1 MEEFKT
7 NAGHGLGIAGLV
19 LGLIAILICF
29 FPCFGILAIVP
40 GLVGVTLS
48 AIAYNQAVKGNGTRG
63 FIIAA
68 LVVSI
73 LGSSVALMQGLFISS
88 ISGLS
93 DKFVNKIEHRIDD
106 VNDKEFDDQ
115 FVNDKEF
122 DDQFEHAGNE
132 MEKTLEQLENVG
144 DSINHIEI
152 KIDRNMSDKEF
163 DKLMVNYENLIK
175 QTAELARKSK
185 KGENQ
190 ATVDYAKIA
199 IKLAAV
205 HAKMLSNLT
214 NLSEDQRKKL
224 EQINHKYENELDDLK
239 N

>member
-106 VNDKEFDDQ
+106 
-115 FVNDKEF
+115 VNDKEF

>member
-19 LGLIAILICF
+19 LGLIAIMICF
-29 FPCFGILAIVP
+29 FPCLGIIAIIP

-48 AIAYNQAVKGNGTRG
+48 VIAYNQAVKGNGARG

-88 ISGLS
+88 LSGLS
-93 DKFVNKIEHRIDD
+93 HKFVNKSEQNPDDWTDKNFDEH
-106 VNDKEFDDQ
+106 
-115 FVNDKEF
+115 
-122 DDQFEHAGNE
+122 FEHAGNE

-163 DKLMVNYENLIK
+163 DKLMENYENLIK
-175 QTAELARKSK
+175 QTAELAKKSK

-190 ATVDYAKIA
+190 ATIDYAKLA

-205 HAKMLSNLT
+205 HAKMISNLT
-214 NLSEDQRKKL
+214 NLSADQRRKL
-224 EQINHKYENELDDLK
+224 EDINRKYEKELDDLK

>member
-7 NAGHGLGIAGLV
+7 NAGQGLGVAGLV
-19 LGLIAILICF
+19 LGLIAILVSFI
-29 FPCFGILAIVP
+29 PCLGIVAIIP

-48 AIAYNQAVKGNGTRG
+48 AIAYNQAIKGNGSRG

-73 LGSSVALMQGLFISS
+73 LGSSVALMQGLFVSS
-88 ISGLS
+88 LTGLS
-93 DKFVNKIEHRIDD
+93 DKFVNKIEHKIDRESD
-106 VNDKEFDDQ
+106 TEVDK
-115 FVNDKEF
+115 
-122 DDQFEHAGNE
+122 QFEHTGKE
-132 MEKTLEQLENVG
+132 MEKVLEQLENVG

-163 DKLMVNYENLIK
+163 DKLMENYEKLIK

-185 KGENQ
+185 KGENE
-190 ATVDYAKIA
+190 ATIDYAKIA

-205 HAKMLSNLT
+205 HAKMISNLD
-214 NLSEDQRKKL
+214 NLSESQRKKL
-224 EQINHKYENELDDLK
+224 EEINRKYEKELDDLK
-239 N
+239 K

>member
-88 ISGLS
+88 LSGLS

-106 VNDKEFDDQ
+106 
-115 FVNDKEF
+115 VNDKEF

>member
-29 FPCFGILAIVP
+29 FPCFGIFAIIP
-40 GLVGVTLS
+40 GLVGITLS
-48 AIAYNQAVKGNGTRG
+48 SIAYNQAVKGNGARG

-88 ISGLS
+88 LSGLS
-93 DKFVNKIEHRIDD
+93 EKFVNKIEHKID
-106 VNDKEFDDQ
+106 VETDKAFD
-115 FVNDKEF
+115 EH
-122 DDQFEHAGNE
+122 FEHAGKE
-132 MEKTLEQLENVG
+132 MEQMLEQLENVG

-152 KIDRNMSDKEF
+152 KIDRKMSDKEF
-163 DKLMVNYENLIK
+163 DKLMENYEKLIK
-175 QTAELARKSK
+175 QTTELAQKSK

-205 HAKMLSNLT
+205 HAKMLSNLE
-214 NLSEDQRKKL
+214 NLSADQRKKL
-224 EQINHKYENELDDLK
+224 EDINRKYEKELDDLK